1 MVKLKNPKTFA
12 YTPKIGCIG
21 ETQLRLYTSYGQV
34 YEQTTKRQSEQT
46 RELPEEKFYSS

>member
-1 MVKLKNPKTFA
+1 MELPFRIELFT
-12 YTPKIGCIG
+12 KI
-21 ETQLRLYTSYGQV
+21 ENMQSRSLAPRVAAKRYGQV

>member
-34 YEQTTKRQSEQT
+34 NYFWNHKCGDQNP
-46 RELPEEKFYSS
+46 L